1 MRAITYSIIENLGH
15 CQKDQIRLYY
25 DFLKPNE
32 IGELKSKGIKLG
44 NFFFFF
50 NLQKTKYFRKILIN
64 VFYSNNLE
72 SYLEKN
78 FYKVSREK
86 LNKRKI
92 NIYRKMGFYLIKISN
107 DYYFVY
113 FEYLEKLI
121 KKKFYYIKKKIKIS
135 NYENLLEKNI
145 FKTKSKIIFS
155 N

>member
-1 MRAITYSIIENLGH
+1 
-15 CQKDQIRLYY
+15 
-25 DFLKPNE
+25 
-32 IGELKSKGIKLG
+32 
-44 NFFFFF
+44 
-50 NLQKTKYFRKILIN
+50 
-64 VFYSNNLE
+64 
-72 SYLEKN
+72 
-78 FYKVSREK
+78 
-86 LNKRKI
+86 
-92 NIYRKMGFYLIKISN
+92 MGFYLIKISN